1 MDALI
6 LGMGLPAVYVASRL
20 SAEGLSVGLF
30 GKTPD
35 MVPEPVSETTVNEFQ
50 LSDFAMNNLRFIARF
65 NNDFEL
71 EEEPFSG
78 TIIDVKRLHSH
89 YLHRAISYGCEVLE
103 GCDIF
108 FDDGTRVIWQ
118 GREYEL
124 DAKTTIVEGGHG
136 KKVPALLAGRI
147 PFNEDTVEFYENPCM
162 WVLPA
167 GRTAIVG
174 GKVDFSWHKFEQA
187 AILKT
192 YELTS
197 AFAPGELVS
206 DVVRLGR
213 AAGHTTKEGF
223 VTESLHHARLLVDAI
238 VSENDLSVYEKAARA
253 SALRSWL
260 EPQLI

>member
-1 MDALI
+1 MDILV

-30 GKTPD
+30 GKIPP
-35 MVPEPVSETTVNEFQ
+35 MVPEPVSITTINEFQ
-50 LSDFAMNNLRFIARF
+50 LSDFALNNLRFIARF
-65 NNDFEL
+65 NADFEL
-71 EEEPFSG
+71 EEAPFNG
-78 TIIDVKRLHSH
+78 TIIDVKKLHTE
-89 YLHRAISYGCEVLE
+89 YLRRAINYGCEVLE
-103 GCDIF
+103 GCDVF
-108 FDDGTRVIWQ
+108 FENGTRVIWQ

-124 DAKTTIVEGGHG
+124 DAKITILEESHG
-136 KKVPALLAGRI
+136 KKIPVVLAGRI
-147 PFNEDTVEFYENPCM
+147 PFNEDTVEFYEDPCM

-167 GRTAIVG
+167 GRIAVVG

-192 YELTS
+192 YELS
-197 AFAPGELVS
+197 ATFAPGELVS
-206 DVVRLGR
+206 EVVRLGR

-223 VTESLHHARLLVDAI
+223 VTESLHHARLLVDSI
-238 VSENDLSVYEKAARA
+238 VSENDLKVYEKAARA